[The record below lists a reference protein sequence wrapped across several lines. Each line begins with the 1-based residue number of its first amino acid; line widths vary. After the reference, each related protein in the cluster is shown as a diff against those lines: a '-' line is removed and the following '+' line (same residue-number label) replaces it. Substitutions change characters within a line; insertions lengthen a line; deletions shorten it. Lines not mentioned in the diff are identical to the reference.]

1 MRGLEMIL
9 VDGGT
14 GWSDDATGSRD
25 RHGDKPMNG
34 HVRDELPALLAGEL
48 APSAAAV
55 VRAHLATC
63 DRCRLDLAAVA
74 FAAGELRSTARVL
87 FADPA
92 ELPPLLLELPP
103 AGLDAEAP
111 EGPEASRDLPAGAG
125 LRVGPASVVL
135 AATDDGLDPAYQAT
149 RQAAFAVAARE
160 GARVVLFDRS
170 PELYLIDPYEP
181 SGDGNGRRRSS
192 LLNQRTAS
200 RLGRPY
206 LAQQLAEARQLGL
219 EGAAWV
225 ARGHGPD
232 ALAAACEILDVERV
246 VLPATLAAPP
256 LIDRVRGHTL
266 ATFRRRVSARISLAS
281 PDGTLAEVD

>member
-1 MRGLEMIL
+1 MPGLEPVR

-25 RHGDKPMNG
+25 RYGDKPMSG
-34 HVRDELPALLAGEL
+34 HVHDDLPALLAGEL

-55 VRAHLATC
+55 VHAHLATC

-74 FAAGELRSTARVL
+74 FAAGELRSTAGVP

-92 ELPPLLLELPP
+92 ELPPLLLEPP
-103 AGLDAEAP
+103 AGPDAEAP
-111 EGPEASRDLPAGAG
+111 EERETSRDLPARSG

-170 PELYLIDPYEP
+170 PELYLIDPYQH
-181 SGDGNGRRRSS
+181 SGDGDGGRRWSS

-206 LAQQLAEARQLGL
+206 LAEQLAEARRLGL
-219 EGAAWV
+219 DGAAWV

-232 ALAAACEILDVERV
+232 ALAAACEVLDVERV